1 MSRQI
6 AVGIDVGTHQVKVV
20 VAEWLSEKAERTE
33 RNREFP
39 KIIGTGSAESR
50 GLRHGYIINGSDTTE
65 SIKNAILK
73 AEVASGIKIKRAFIS
88 VGGVGLEAVIG
99 SGSILISRGDS
110 EVTALD
116 IEKVIESA
124 KNSLPQ
130 SLTLNRKIIHTVP
143 LSYKIDGKEVLG
155 NRPVGLKGVKLESK
169 VFFVTTLEQHFE
181 SLVEAV
187 EEAGV
192 QVEDAMASPLSASLV
207 SLTKT
212 QKMAGSLLANIGAE
226 TVSII
231 VFENGLP
238 ISLEIFPIG
247 SSDVTNDIALGL
259 RISLEEAERV
269 KLGAVTG
276 NSYSKKKFEDIVSAR
291 LSDIFEL
298 IEAHLK
304 KIGRSGLLPA
314 GIVITGG
321 GSGLSSL
328 EDLSRTHLKLP
339 SKISLVSIPHPIR
352 NQIKD
357 ASWAVAYGL
366 CIWGFSGDDSSGSAY
381 GEITGISK
389 KLIRALG
396 NMLRPLL
403 P

>member
-1 MSRQI
+1 MARQI

-20 VAEWLSEKAERTE
+20 VAEWLPEKSEKG
-33 RNREFP
+33 EFP

-50 GLRHGYIINGSDTTE
+50 GLRHGYIINTSDTTE
-65 SIKNAILK
+65 SIRNAILK
-73 AEVASGIKIKRAFIS
+73 AEASSGVKIKRAFIS

-99 SGSILISRGDS
+99 SGNILISRGDS
-110 EVTALD
+110 EVTSLD
-116 IEKVIESA
+116 LEKINESA

-143 LSYKIDGKEVLG
+143 LSYKVDGKEVLG
-155 NRPVGLKGVKLESK
+155 NRPVGLKGLRLEGK
-169 VFFVTTLEQHFE
+169 VLFVTTLEQHFE
-181 SLVEAV
+181 SLVEAI
-187 EEAGV
+187 EEAGI
-192 QVEDAMASPLSASLV
+192 QVEDAMAAPLSGSLV

-212 QKMAGSLLANIGAE
+212 QKMAGSVLANIGAE

-247 SSDVTNDIALGL
+247 SSDITNDIALGL
-259 RISLEEAERV
+259 RVSLEEAERV
-269 KLGAVTG
+269 KLGAVIG
-276 NSYSKKKFEDIVSAR
+276 ASYSKKKFDDIVTAK

-314 GIVITGG
+314 GIIITGG
-321 GSGLSSL
+321 GSGLSSV
-328 EDLSRTHLKLP
+328 EDLAKAYLKLP
-339 SKISLVSIPHPIR
+339 SKISLVTVPHPVR

-389 KLIRALG
+389 KLIKAIG
-396 NMLRPLL
+396 NLLKPLL

>member
-1 MSRQI
+1 MARQI

-20 VAEWLSEKAERTE
+20 VAEWLSEKSERDK
-33 RNREFP
+33 EFP

-50 GLRHGYIINGSDTTE
+50 GLRHGYIINTSDTTE
-65 SIKNAILK
+65 SIKIAVAK
-73 AEVASGIKIKRAFIS
+73 AEASSGIKIKRAFIS

-99 SGSILISRGDS
+99 SGNILISRGDN

-116 IEKVIESA
+116 LEKINESA
-124 KNSLPQ
+124 KSSLPQ
-130 SLTLNRKIIHTVP
+130 SLTLNRKIIHNVP

-155 NRPVGLKGVKLESK
+155 NRPVGLKGVRLEGK
-169 VFFVTTLEQHFE
+169 VLFVTTLEQHFE
-181 SLVEAV
+181 SLVEAI
-187 EEAGV
+187 EEAGIE
-192 QVEDAMASPLSASLV
+192 VEDAMAAPLSGSLV

-212 QKMAGSLLANIGAE
+212 QKMAGSVLANIGAE

-247 SSDVTNDIALGL
+247 SSDITNDIALGL
-259 RISLEEAERV
+259 RVSLEEAERV
-269 KLGAVTG
+269 KLGAVIGT
-276 NSYSKKKFEDIVSAR
+276 SYSKKKFDDIVTAK

-304 KIGRSGLLPA
+304 KIGRNGLLPA
-314 GIVITGG
+314 GIIITGG
-321 GSGLSSL
+321 GSGLSSI
-328 EDLSRTHLKLP
+328 EDLAKAYLKIP
-339 SKISLVSIPHPIR
+339 SKISLVSVPHPVR
-352 NQIKD
+352 NQIRD

-389 KLIRALG
+389 KLIKALG
-396 NMLRPLL
+396 NLLKPLL

>member
-1 MSRQI
+1 MARQI

-20 VAEWLSEKAERTE
+20 VAEWLSEKLERDK
-33 RNREFP
+33 EFP

-50 GLRHGYIINGSDTTE
+50 GLRHGYIINTSDTTE
-65 SIKNAILK
+65 SIKIAVAK
-73 AEVASGIKIKRAFIS
+73 AEASSGIKIKRAFIS

-99 SGSILISRGDS
+99 SGNILISRGDN

-116 IEKVIESA
+116 LEKIIESA
-124 KNSLPQ
+124 KSSLPQ
-130 SLTLNRKIIHTVP
+130 SLTLNRKIIHNVP

-155 NRPVGLKGVKLESK
+155 NRPVGLKGVRLEGK
-169 VFFVTTLEQHFE
+169 VLFVTTLEQHFE
-181 SLVEAV
+181 SLVEAI
-187 EEAGV
+187 EEAGIE
-192 QVEDAMASPLSASLV
+192 VEDAMAAPLSGSLV

-212 QKMAGSLLANIGAE
+212 QKMAGSVLANIGAE

-247 SSDVTNDIALGL
+247 SSDITNDIALGL
-259 RISLEEAERV
+259 RVSLEEAERV
-269 KLGAVTG
+269 KLGAVIGT
-276 NSYSKKKFEDIVSAR
+276 SYSKKKFDDIVTAK

-304 KIGRSGLLPA
+304 KIGRNGLLPA
-314 GIVITGG
+314 GIIITGG
-321 GSGLSSL
+321 GSGLSSI
-328 EDLSRTHLKLP
+328 EDLAKAYLKIP
-339 SKISLVSIPHPIR
+339 SKISLVSVPHPVR
-352 NQIKD
+352 NQIRD

-389 KLIRALG
+389 KLIKALG
-396 NMLRPLL
+396 NLLKPLL

>member
-1 MSRQI
+1 MARQI

-20 VAEWLSEKAERTE
+20 VAEWLSEKSERDK
-33 RNREFP
+33 EFP

-50 GLRHGYIINGSDTTE
+50 GLRHGYIINTSDTTE
-65 SIKNAILK
+65 SIKIAVAK
-73 AEVASGIKIKRAFIS
+73 AEASSGIKIKRAFIS

-99 SGSILISRGDS
+99 SGNILISRGDN

-116 IEKVIESA
+116 LEKIIESA
-124 KNSLPQ
+124 KSSLPQ
-130 SLTLNRKIIHTVP
+130 SLTLNRKIIHNVP

-155 NRPVGLKGVKLESK
+155 NRPVGLKGVRLEGK
-169 VFFVTTLEQHFE
+169 VLFVTTLEQHFE
-181 SLVEAV
+181 SLVEAI
-187 EEAGV
+187 EEAGIE
-192 QVEDAMASPLSASLV
+192 VEDAMAAPLSGSLV

-212 QKMAGSLLANIGAE
+212 QKMAGSVLANIGAE

-247 SSDVTNDIALGL
+247 SSDITNDIALGL
-259 RISLEEAERV
+259 RVSLEEAERV
-269 KLGAVTG
+269 KLGAVIGT
-276 NSYSKKKFEDIVSAR
+276 SYSKKKFDDIVTAK

-304 KIGRSGLLPA
+304 KIGRNGLLPA
-314 GIVITGG
+314 GIIITGG
-321 GSGLSSL
+321 GSGLSSI
-328 EDLSRTHLKLP
+328 EDLAKAYLKIP
-339 SKISLVSIPHPIR
+339 SKISLVSVPHPVR
-352 NQIKD
+352 NQIRD

-389 KLIRALG
+389 KLIKALG
-396 NMLRPLL
+396 NLLKPLL

>member
-1 MSRQI
+1 MARQI

-20 VAEWLSEKAERTE
+20 VAEWLRENADKD
-33 RNREFP
+33 REFP

-73 AEVASGIKIKRAFIS
+73 AEASSGVKIKRAFIS

-99 SGSILISRGDS
+99 SGSVLISRGDS

-116 IEKVIESA
+116 LEKIIESA

-130 SLTLNRKIIHTVP
+130 SLTLNRKIIHNVP

-155 NRPVGLKGVKLESK
+155 NRPVGLRGVKLEGK
-169 VFFVTTLEQHFE
+169 VLFVTTLEQHFE
-181 SLVEAV
+181 SLVEAI
-187 EEAGV
+187 EDAGV
-192 QVEDAMASPLSASLV
+192 QVEDAMAAPLSGSLV

-212 QKMAGSLLANIGAE
+212 QKMAGSVLANIGAE

-238 ISLEIFPIG
+238 VSLEIFPVG
-247 SSDVTNDIALGL
+247 SSDITNDIALGL
-259 RISLEEAERV
+259 RVSLEEAERV
-269 KLGAVTG
+269 KLGAVIGT
-276 NSYSKKKFEDIVSAR
+276 SYSKKKFDDIVTAR

-314 GIVITGG
+314 GIIITGG
-321 GSGLSSL
+321 GSGLSSV
-328 EDLSRTHLKLP
+328 EDLAKAYLKLP
-339 SKISLVSIPHPIR
+339 SKISLVNVPHPVR
-352 NQIKD
+352 NQIRD

-389 KLIRALG
+389 KLIKAIG
-396 NMLRPLL
+396 NLLKPLL